1 MKALYE
7 PKNTSATKANEPKT
21 TDATKANEPKP
32 TKAKKW
38 VLVKHFEGE
47 PKDSDLQLTEED
59 LPEVKDGG
67 MWFFTCTR

>member
-1 MKALYE
+1 MKSLYE
-7 PKNTSATKANEPKT
+7 PKTTNATEDDELKTKSA
-21 TDATKANEPKP
+21 

-67 MWFFTCTR
+67 LWCFTCNR

>member
-1 MKALYE
+1 MKSHY
-7 PKNTSATKANEPKT
+7 KPKT
-21 TDATKANEPKP
+21 TNATEADEPRTTSA

-38 VLVKHFEGE
+38 VLVKPFEGE

-67 MWFFTCTR
+67 L